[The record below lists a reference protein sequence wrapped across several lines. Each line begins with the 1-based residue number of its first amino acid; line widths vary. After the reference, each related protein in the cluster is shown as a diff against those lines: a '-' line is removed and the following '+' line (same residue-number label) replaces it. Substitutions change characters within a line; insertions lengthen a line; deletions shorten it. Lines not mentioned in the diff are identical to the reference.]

1 MADDIRTLHNRD
13 FMSLSGRRRM
23 LVLSLAT
30 LALLG
35 LPMQAH
41 AQTERQPFSPAE
53 LDQMLAPIALYD
65 DALLS
70 QVLMAASYPLEIV
83 EAARWSQAN
92 PNLKGD
98 AAVSAVA
105 DKTWDVSVKSLVAF
119 PSVLKELNDHLD
131 WTQKL
136 GDAMIAQQADVATS
150 IQRLRAK
157 AAAAGTLKTG
167 KEQTV
172 TTQTQGSESIIAIQP
187 TDPQVVYVPTYDPN
201 TAYGQWSD
209 PGYPPTSYYP
219 TGGALLSGLAWG
231 VGIAAAGAMFGGWNW
246 GYGGSGSYVNVNA
259 SRATNIDR
267 TYNRGNVGTDGRW
280 QHDGT
285 HRKGVA
291 YRDPATRQQ
300 FGQSR
305 PGADQRQQFRG
316 QLEGRGGA
324 GGPGGVGGAGRPGGV
339 GGPGGAG
346 RPGGVGG
353 AGGPGGA
360 GRPGGVGGAGGP
372 GGVASA
378 GRPGGV
384 GGAGGAGRPGGVG
397 GAGGA
402 GRPGG
407 VGGAGGAGR
416 PGGVGGAGRPGGG
429 NGLSGGNRGQQVNR
443 ESQRGRAQQQRAGG
457 ARAAGGGGGA
467 RGGGGGGA
475 RGGGGGGRR

>member
-1 MADDIRTLHNRD
+1 
-13 FMSLSGRRRM
+13 
-23 LVLSLAT
+23 
-30 LALLG
+30 
-35 LPMQAH
+35 
-41 AQTERQPFSPAE
+41 
-53 LDQMLAPIALYD
+53 MLAPIALYD

-119 PSVLKELNDHLD
+119 PSVLKQLSDHLD

-136 GDAMIAQQADVATS
+136 GDALIEQQADVATS

-172 TTQTQGSESIIAIQP
+172 STQTQGSETIIAIQP

-201 TAYGQWSD
+201 TAYGQWPYPSS
-209 PGYPPTSYYP
+209 PPTYYP
-219 TGGALLSGLAWG
+219 TGGALMSGLMWG

-259 SRATNIDR
+259 NRAVNIDR
-267 TYNRGNVGTDGRW
+267 NYNRANVGTGGRW
-280 QHDGT
+280 QHDAS

-300 FGQSR
+300 YGQNR

-316 QLEGRGGA
+316 QMDQAAR
-324 GGPGGVGGAGRPGGV
+324 PGGPGGV

-346 RPGGVGG
+346 RPGGAAPAVPVERVVL
-353 AGGPGGA
+353 AASAVPVVSA
-360 GRPGGVGGAGGP
+360 VPAEPVALAVPVVPVVSAVPVVSVARVVP
-372 GGVASA
+372 VASA
-378 GRPGGV
+378 VPV
-384 GGAGGAGRPGGVG
+384 GLAVPVVPAV
-397 GAGGA
+397 
-402 GRPGG
+402 
-407 VGGAGGAGR
+407 
-416 PGGVGGAGRPGGG
+416 
-429 NGLSGGNRGQQVNR
+429 
-443 ESQRGRAQQQRAGG
+443 AQAP
-457 ARAAGGGGGA
+457 AAA
-467 RGGGGGGA
+467 A
-475 RGGGGGGRR
+475 PTDCPA